1 VAIRDHDVQRV
12 WIEMCGNSDRYVL
25 ELAVIESAAF

>member
-12 WIEMCGNSDRYVL
+12 WIEMCGNIDRYVL
-25 ELAVIESAAF
+25 EQAVI

>member
-1 VAIRDHDVQRV
+1 VAIRERDVQRL

-25 ELAVIESAAF
+25 ELAVI